1 MVTDRFAPSR
11 PQIRSLRRSRWW
23 PCTRKSSAAPSSAT
37 SDTCVPSP
45 PRGRPSPPSPRS
57 CFTHQYSRVAAA
69 AGVRSRTDYTVP
81 IVSQSCARAAWR
93 GTEDNTAVQC
103 TLCFNRF
110 TALRPADPP
119 PPPSAVRRC
128 ARCCTARKCG
138 FQRSRKRSSSSSAPT
153 NSASVSLGRVKRQ
166 TSSAPAR
173 QSQLYA
179 RSGVRRQCTRA
190 RARVMERPMRF
201 FDSLNRC
208 ALSAS
213 ARPHHIPTPSAFSR
227 ARRRPPPL
235 SLLSRRSRAALSR
248 AALSSCGAG

>member
-1 MVTDRFAPSR
+1 MVAMYKEKFSGTFIGDERYVR
-11 PQIRSLRRSRWW
+11 PI
-23 PCTRKSSAAPSSAT
+23 AAPWSS
-37 SDTCVPSP
+37 
-45 PRGRPSPPSPRS
+45 
-57 CFTHQYSRVAAA
+57 VAAVA
-69 AGVRSRTDYTVP
+69 AIVFHSSVFARRRCSWRSFEDGLYSSDRLAVM
-81 IVSQSCARAAWR
+81 CARCVARDR
-93 GTEDNTAVQC
+93 GQHRGAVHPVLQSIPP
-103 TLCFNRF
+103 
-110 TALRPADPP
+110 PAPRRPP